1 MRYEIED
8 NLLNSSCTLKDTE
21 SGRIVSKITGD
32 IEFVNDYEVKVTDVI
47 LKFSYS
53 HVPHWFFTRWIF
65 LANKRYTV
73 NAIKNILTASAS
85 MVFI

>member
-8 NLLNSSCTLKDTE
+8 NLLNSSCTLQEVKSCRAVSNI
-21 SGRIVSKITGD
+21 SGATQ
-32 IEFVNDYEVKVTDVI
+32 FVNDYEVEVTNMI

-53 HVPHWFFTRWIF
+53 HVTHRYFSRWIF
-65 LANKRYTV
+65 LADKRYTV